1 MAESPGKILV
11 WDPLLRAF
19 HWTLVVSIFAAWLTA
34 EVDES
39 LHEIFGYVALAL
51 IAWRVLWGLV
61 GPRYARFSQ
70 FVRKPR
76 VVWSYLRTVLAGTE
90 ARFIGHNPAG
100 GAMILALL
108 AVVGVVSASGWLL
121 TTDALWG
128 NAWAQH
134 AHSLLAHGLVVL
146 IALHIGGVALAS
158 WRHREN
164 LAGAMLTG
172 VKRGA
177 QSEEI
182 M

>member
-1 MAESPGKILV
+1 MAESSGKIRV

-19 HWTLVVSIFAAWLTA
+19 HWTLAVSIVAAWLSA
-34 EVDES
+34 QVDES
-39 LHEIFGYVALAL
+39 LHEILGYVALAL
-51 IAWRVLWGLV
+51 IASRVLWGFV

-90 ARFIGHNPAG
+90 VRFIGHNPAG
-100 GAMILALL
+100 GAMILAML

-128 NAWAQH
+128 NAWAQK

-146 IALHIGGVALAS
+146 IALHVGGVALAS

-164 LAGAMLTG
+164 LAAAMITG
-172 VKRGA
+172 LKRGPR
-177 QSEEI
+177 SGEI